1 MRKWSFFLIAT
12 LLFIILL
19 FFGTVMSGTAF
30 TLLYSGEEHGQLG
43 LHGCGSEQVG
53 GLAHRHTLISDL
65 RTDFDAVLNLH
76 TGNLIDATDENAEWV
91 YQIGLSALDAMDV
104 DVLCLGPQELSFS
117 SETLAALHANH
128 PKIAFTCANLK
139 REIESPYLIQAVS
152 SMDVAV
158 VGLISETY
166 AQELHKVELTQP
178 HIALAELKAELVSKS
193 DFVVV
198 VFHATQ
204 DEAQTLAEAM
214 PWIDVLIVANDEQPA
229 TLSCE
234 RLPCSK
240 ETAIVTNA
248 TQGAAVGML
257 TVKIN
262 KKRQAQAGVNR
273 YHNVSEKI
281 TPNAN
286 ISHLLEA
293 YVTLTTSES
302 FDTAGHQESDNA
314 IHIAY
319 FHKHGCQKC
328 ARAVKVLKR
337 LKEKYPQIVVDQRNA
352 KTEQTLFEAMG
363 TLYDVPEIKR
373 LTTPA
378 VFVGD
383 TALIGE
389 LNEQGLEN
397 AIQKHL
403 KTGVTSRLKEAET
416 HKGTAESE
424 IVNRFYG
431 FGILTVAGAGLLDGI
446 NPCAF
451 ATIVFFIS
459 YMNLVGRGRKEMLI
473 AGGAFALAVFGT
485 YLLLGLGMLS
495 FMSYL
500 NQYSGIAK
508 CVYLL
513 AATATF
519 ALAGLSLYDAV
530 KAKQGKTKDIL
541 LQLPRALKQ
550 RIHKVIREQTRTSGV
565 IAGAMV
571 IGFIIS
577 ALELVCTGQVYLP
590 TLTFV
595 AGIEGMRAH
604 AISYLLLYN
613 IMFIVPLLVVFG
625 CVYWGTTSMQLGGI
639 LQKHL
644 VSVKVGIGLL
654 LFGLGIWLVLIVV

>member
-1 MRKWSFFLIAT
+1 MHKWSFFLIAT

-19 FFGTVMSGTAF
+19 FFSTVMSGTAF

-104 DVLCLGPQELSFS
+104 DVLCLGPHELSFS

-128 PKIAFTCANLK
+128 PNIAFTCANLK

-204 DEAQTLAEAM
+204 DEAQTLAKAM

-262 KKRQAQAGVNR
+262 KERQAQAGVNR

-293 YVTLTTSES
+293 AACCIWMCLL
-302 FDTAGHQESDNA
+302 GHNQHA
-314 IHIAY
+314 AWRY
-319 FHKHGCQKC
+319 FTETPCLRKS
-328 ARAVKVLKR
+328 
-337 LKEKYPQIVVDQRNA
+337 RN
-352 KTEQTLFEAMG
+352 
-363 TLYDVPEIKR
+363 R
-373 LTTPA
+373 TPA
-378 VFVGD
+378 FWSWYMVGAKRCLD
-383 TALIGE
+383 TG
-389 LNEQGLEN
+389 
-397 AIQKHL
+397 K
-403 KTGVTSRLKEAET
+403 
-416 HKGTAESE
+416 
-424 IVNRFYG
+424 
-431 FGILTVAGAGLLDGI
+431 ILTPKVA
-446 NPCAF
+446 
-451 ATIVFFIS
+451 
-459 YMNLVGRGRKEMLI
+459 
-473 AGGAFALAVFGT
+473 
-485 YLLLGLGMLS
+485 
-495 FMSYL
+495 
-500 NQYSGIAK
+500 
-508 CVYLL
+508 
-513 AATATF
+513 
-519 ALAGLSLYDAV
+519 
-530 KAKQGKTKDIL
+530 
-541 LQLPRALKQ
+541 
-550 RIHKVIREQTRTSGV
+550 
-565 IAGAMV
+565 
-571 IGFIIS
+571 
-577 ALELVCTGQVYLP
+577 
-590 TLTFV
+590 
-595 AGIEGMRAH
+595 
-604 AISYLLLYN
+604 
-613 IMFIVPLLVVFG
+613 
-625 CVYWGTTSMQLGGI
+625 
-639 LQKHL
+639 
-644 VSVKVGIGLL
+644 
-654 LFGLGIWLVLIVV
+654 